1 MFRELRE
8 VEFLSS
14 FQDDLIEVEV
24 LGEVGDEEVQYPVHG
39 FTIGS
44 KDPAA
49 PTLGL
54 FAGVHGLEK
63 VGTHVVIAY
72 LKHLFTQMKWDQ
84 DLRTAL
90 NHCRICSIPLINP
103 WAMDN
108 FRRANANGVDLMRNA
123 PVEMDLSIERTF
135 LVSGHRLSSL
145 MPWYRGQENQP
156 MEKENL
162 IVEEFTRKYIFQSKA
177 ALSIDFHSG
186 FGMKDRLWYP
196 YSKTKEPFPHHKQA
210 LKIARL
216 LDETFAHHIYKVE
229 QQSDSYTIMG
239 DLWDYLYDESRK
251 IFSEKDI
258 YIPWT
263 LEMGS
268 WIWVKKNPMQLL
280 NIDGLFNPIVSH
292 RYSRTMRRH
301 LLLIDFFLRMVRNNQ
316 VWKK

>member
-1 MFRELRE
+1 MFAELRE
-8 VEFLSS
+8 VEFISS
-14 FQDDLIEVEV
+14 FQDDLLEVEV
-24 LGEVGDEEVQYPVHG
+24 LGEVGDEETQYPVHG
-39 FTIGS
+39 LTIGS
-44 KDPAA
+44 KDPSA

-63 VGTHVVIAY
+63 VGTHVVLAY
-72 LKHLFTQMKWDQ
+72 LKHLLTQMKWDQ

-90 NHCRICSIPLINP
+90 SHCRICSIPLINP
-103 WAMDN
+103 WGMDN
-108 FRRANANGVDLMRNA
+108 FRRSNATGVDLMRNA
-123 PVEMDLSIERTF
+123 PVEMDNTISRTF
-135 LVSGHRLSSL
+135 LVSGHRFSSVL
-145 MPWYRGQENQP
+145 PWYRGQEEGP
-156 MEKENL
+156 MEKENQL
-162 IVEEFTRKYIFQSKA
+162 VDEFVKKNIFQSKA

-210 LKIARL
+210 LTVARL
-216 LDETFAHHIYKVE
+216 LDETFAHHVYKVE

-251 IFSEKDI
+251 VLGEDSV

-280 NIDGLFNPIVSH
+280 NIDGLFNPVVSH
-292 RYSRTMRRH
+292 RYDRTMRRH
-301 LLLIDFFLRMVRNNQ
+301 LLLIDFFFRMVRNNQ
-316 VWKK
+316 VWIK